1 MATIPSWGPTFKVS
15 LDFYINSFIVNGPP
29 NHHGWAELLRFT
41 STHTSHCCNIGDRI
55 PAIFTNP
62 GHGGYIHIGTQINQM
77 GNKAKDLKDIEE
89 KKWYKLE
96 LTQYKEV
103 DLKQDKS
110 KVTQIL
116 YSLIFSVS
124 VLCQLIQ
131 HIFTFSMFS
140 KLSWME
146 RLWTK

>member
-1 MATIPSWGPTFKVS
+1 
-15 LDFYINSFIVNGPP
+15 
-29 NHHGWAELLRFT
+29 
-41 STHTSHCCNIGDRI
+41 
-55 PAIFTNP
+55 
-62 GHGGYIHIGTQINQM
+62 M